1 MNAVSHRERIRRG
14 TSRILLASL
23 LAGALTGCVEQ
34 SMSDLEA
41 YTQQVLARKGSRVD
55 ELPPIEPYEVYTYSS
70 SDGVDPF
77 EPFYKEVTPEQ
88 GTQGPLASGSG
99 ISPNFDR
106 NKEELESFALDSL
119 RMMGTLEAQEK
130 LWGIVRSPDG
140 TIHRVKVGN
149 YMGRNHGKIVGISEE
164 SINLNEIVQ
173 NGQGGWQERDASLA
187 LVEQ

>member
-1 MNAVSHRERIRRG
+1 MNALSHRVRDRRR
-14 TSRILLASL
+14 TSRMLLASL
-23 LAGALTGCVEQ
+23 LTVALTGCVEQ

-41 YTQQVLARKGSRVD
+41 YSQQVLARKGSRVD

-77 EPFYKEVTPEQ
+77 EPFYKEVAP
-88 GTQGPLASGSG
+88 GPTDATAMASGSG
-99 ISPNFDR
+99 ITPNFDR

-119 RMMGTLEAQEK
+119 RMMGTLETEEK

-140 TIHRVKVGN
+140 TVHRVKIGN
-149 YMGRNHGKIVGISEE
+149 YMGRNHGKVVGISEE